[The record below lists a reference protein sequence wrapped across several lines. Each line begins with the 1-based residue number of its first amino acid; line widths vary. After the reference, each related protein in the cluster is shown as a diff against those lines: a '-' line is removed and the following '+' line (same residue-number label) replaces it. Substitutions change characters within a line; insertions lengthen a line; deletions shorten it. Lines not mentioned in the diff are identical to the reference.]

1 MDVGCYCV
9 SGSRLL
15 AGEPEIA
22 YAEAW
27 FGPEGTDSVTA
38 GTLRFG
44 GGVIAVF
51 DCGTA
56 VAPRDELEAIGTEG
70 SLVIHDPWHCSTP
83 GIELRRDDGTEQ
95 LEVEWVDS
103 YRLELEN
110 VSAAIRGE
118 ADLLL
123 GRADAVGQ
131 ARALEALH
139 RSAATGDVASLSES
153 P

>member
-1 MDVGCYCV
+1 V
-9 SGSRLL
+9 SASRLL
-15 AGEPEIA
+15 AGEPEVV
-22 YAEAW
+22 YAEAS
-27 FGPEGTDSVTA
+27 FGPDGTDWVTA

-44 GGVIAVF
+44 GGVIAAF

-56 VAPRDELEAIGTEG
+56 VAAREALEVIGTEG
-70 SLVIHDPWHCSTP
+70 SIVVNDPWHCLTP
-83 GIELRRDDGTEQ
+83 QIELRRDDGTERI
-95 LEVEWVDS
+95 EVERIDS

-118 ADLLL
+118 AELLL

-139 RSAATGDVASLSES
+139 RSTTTGYAVAL
-153 P
+153 